1 MLDSLLDIA
10 STFQF
15 RVNRRQIS
23 VGLVSGSIEGTFIA
37 GYRGERERMRER
49 GGGGESEKRGVWER
63 EGSKQRVK
71 G

>member
-23 VGLVSGSIEGTFIA
+23 AGLVSGSIEGTFIA
-37 GYRGERERMRER
+37 GYRGERER
-49 GGGGESEKRGVWER
+49 GGGGGVRNARGMGER
-63 EGSKQRVK
+63 GK
-71 G
+71 

>member
-1 MLDSLLDIA
+1 MLDSLLDTA

-49 GGGGESEKRGVWER
+49 GGGESETRGVWER